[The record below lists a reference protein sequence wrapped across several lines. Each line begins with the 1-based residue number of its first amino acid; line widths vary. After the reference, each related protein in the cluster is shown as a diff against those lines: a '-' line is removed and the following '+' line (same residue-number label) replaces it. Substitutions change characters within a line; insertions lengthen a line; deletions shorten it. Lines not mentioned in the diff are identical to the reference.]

1 MKSSLS
7 RALFVSGTTVG
18 ALLIGAGAA
27 SAHVVVS
34 APDAEQGGYSV
45 LTFRVPTESDTAS
58 TNSVK
63 VTLPGLNSART
74 QLIPGW
80 TSTVEKDSADLAVT
94 VTWTANPGAEV
105 GPGQFQQ
112 FLLSAGPLPEEDTV
126 SFPATQ
132 TYTDG
137 EVVNWDEPMTEDGSE
152 PELPAPTLTL
162 AAASGEAHGGTHS
175 ETTETAEASSE
186 ASSSDNTA
194 SDNTASDNTARWI
207 AGAGLVLGAIGAG
220 LGIGATVRSRRS

>member
-1 MKSSLS
+1 MKSSIP
-7 RALFVSGTTVG
+7 RALFVSGATVG

-34 APDAEQGGYSV
+34 APDAAQGGYSV

-74 QLIPGW
+74 QPIPGW
-80 TSTVEKDSADLAVT
+80 TSTVEKDSADLAVS

-112 FLLSAGPLPEEDTV
+112 FLLSAGPLPEQETV

-137 EVVNWDEPMTEDGSE
+137 EVVEWNEPMTEDE
-152 PELPAPTLTL
+152 RLIVELLR
-162 AAASGEAHGGTHS
+162 EAH
-175 ETTETAEASSE
+175 
-186 ASSSDNTA
+186 
-194 SDNTASDNTARWI
+194 
-207 AGAGLVLGAIGAG
+207 
-220 LGIGATVRSRRS
+220 RRSDALEVSFRHSSFWGVDVATQAELA

>member
-7 RALFVSGTTVG
+7 RALFVSGATAG

-34 APDAEQGGYSV
+34 APDAQQGGYSV

-58 TNSVK
+58 TSSVK

-74 QLIPGW
+74 QPIPGW
-80 TSTVEKDSADLAVT
+80 TSTVEKDSADLAVS
-94 VTWTANPGAEV
+94 VTWTANPGSEV

-112 FLLSAGPLPEEDTV
+112 FLLSAGPLPEQENV

-137 EVVNWDEPMTEDGSE
+137 EVVNWDESMTDGSE

-162 AAASGEAHGGTHS
+162 AAASGDAHGSAHT
-175 ETTETAEASSE
+175 ETTATAEASSQMSSE
-186 ASSSDNTA
+186 ASSEDT
-194 SDNTASDNTARWI
+194 TARWL
-207 AGAGLVLGAIGAG
+207 AGVGLVLGAVGAG
-220 LGIGATVRSRRS
+220 LGIGATIRSRRA

>member
-1 MKSSLS
+1 MTQSMKSSLS
-7 RALFVSGTTVG
+7 RALFVSGATVG
-18 ALLIGAGAA
+18 AVLIGAGAA

-34 APDAEQGGYSV
+34 APDAAQGGYSV

-58 TNSVK
+58 TSSVK

-74 QLIPGW
+74 QPIPGW
-80 TSTVEKDSADLAVT
+80 TSTVEKDSADLAVS
-94 VTWTANPGAEV
+94 VTWTANPGSEV

-112 FLLSAGPLPEEDTV
+112 FLLSAGPLPEQETV

-162 AAASGEAHGGTHS
+162 AAAGGDAHGSTHT
-175 ETTETAEASSE
+175 ETTATAEASTTSE
-186 ASSSDNTA
+186 
-194 SDNTASDNTARWI
+194 DNTARWL
-207 AGAGLVLGAIGAG
+207 AGVGLVLGAVGAG
-220 LGIGATVRSRRS
+220 LGIGATIRARRS

>member
-1 MKSSLS
+1 MKSSIS
-7 RALFVSGTTVG
+7 RALFVSGATVG

-45 LTFRVPTESDTAS
+45 LTFRVPTESDTAATS
-58 TNSVK
+58 SVK

-74 QLIPGW
+74 QPIPGW
-80 TSTVEKDSADLAVT
+80 TSTVEKDSADLAVS

-137 EVVNWDEPMTEDGSE
+137 EVVEWNEPVAQDGSE

-162 AAASGEAHGGTHS
+162 AAASGEAHGGSHS
-175 ETTETAEASSE
+175 ATTETTETTEASTQP
-186 ASSSDNTA
+186 SSSDT
-194 SDNTASDNTARWI
+194 TARWL
-207 AGAGLVLGAIGAG
+207 AGVGLVLGAAGAG
-220 LGIGATVRSRRS
+220 LGIGATIRARRS

>member
-1 MKSSLS
+1 MKSSIP
-7 RALFVSGTTVG
+7 RALFVSGATVG

-34 APDAEQGGYSV
+34 APDAAQGGYSV

-74 QLIPGW
+74 QPIPGW
-80 TSTVEKDSADLAVT
+80 TSTVEKDSADLAVS

-112 FLLSAGPLPEEDTV
+112 FLLSAGPLPEQETV

-137 EVVNWDEPMTEDGSE
+137 EVVQWNEPMTEDGSE

-162 AAASGEAHGGTHS
+162 TASSGDAHGGAHA
-175 ETTETAEASSE
+175 ETTDAAEQTST
-186 ASSSDNTA
+186 SSSDT
-194 SDNTASDNTARWI
+194 TARWI
-207 AGAGLVLGAIGAG
+207 AGAGLVLGAVGAG

>member
-7 RALFVSGTTVG
+7 RALFVSGATVG

-34 APDAEQGGYSV
+34 APDAAQGGYSV

-58 TNSVK
+58 TSSVK

-74 QLIPGW
+74 QPVPGW
-80 TSTVEKDSADLAVT
+80 TSTVEKDSADLAVS
-94 VTWTANPGAEV
+94 VTWTANPGSEV

-112 FLLSAGPLPEEDTV
+112 FLLSAGPLPEEETV

-162 AAASGEAHGGTHS
+162 AASSGDAHGSAHTD
-175 ETTETAEASSE
+175 TAATAEASAE
-186 ASSSDNTA
+186 TSSSDNTA
-194 SDNTASDNTARWI
+194 RWL
-207 AGAGLVLGAIGAG
+207 AGVGLVLGAVGAG
-220 LGIGATVRSRRS
+220 LGIGATVRARRS

>member
-7 RALFVSGTTVG
+7 RALFVSGATVG
-18 ALLIGAGAA
+18 AVLIGAGAA

-34 APDAEQGGYSV
+34 APDAAQGGYSV

-58 TNSVK
+58 TSSVK

-74 QLIPGW
+74 QPIPGW
-80 TSTVEKDSADLAVT
+80 TSTVEKDSADLAVS
-94 VTWTANPGAEV
+94 VTWTANPGFEV

-112 FLLSAGPLPEEDTV
+112 FLLSAGPLPEQETV

-162 AAASGEAHGGTHS
+162 AAAGGDAHGSTHT
-175 ETTETAEASSE
+175 ETTATAEASTTSE
-186 ASSSDNTA
+186 
-194 SDNTASDNTARWI
+194 DNTARWL
-207 AGAGLVLGAIGAG
+207 AGVGLVLGAVGAG
-220 LGIGATVRSRRS
+220 LGIGATIRARRS

>member
-1 MKSSLS
+1 MNRILMKSSLS
-7 RALFVSGTTVG
+7 RALFVSGATVG
-18 ALLIGAGAA
+18 ALLLGAGAA
-27 SAHVVVS
+27 SAHVVVA

-74 QLIPGW
+74 QPMPGW
-80 TSTVEKDSADLAVT
+80 TSTVEKNSSDLAVS
-94 VTWTANPGAEV
+94 VTWTANPGSEV
-105 GPGQFQQ
+105 GPGQFQE
-112 FLLSAGPLPEEDTV
+112 FLLSAGPLPEQETV

-137 EVVNWDEPMTEDGSE
+137 KVVEWDEPMGDDGSE

-162 AAASGEAHGGTHS
+162 AASSGDAHGGSHS
-175 ETTETAEASSE
+175 ESSEASTEASSE
-186 ASSSDNTA
+186 ASSSD
-194 SDNTASDNTARWI
+194 STARWLAGI
-207 AGAGLVLGAIGAG
+207 ALVCGAVGAG
-220 LGIGATVRSRRS
+220 LGIGATIRSRRS

>member
-1 MKSSLS
+1 MTQSMKSSLS
-7 RALFVSGTTVG
+7 RALFVSGATVG

-34 APDAEQGGYSV
+34 APDAAQGGYSV

-58 TNSVK
+58 TSSVK

-74 QLIPGW
+74 QPIPGW
-80 TSTVEKDSADLAVT
+80 TSTVEKDSADLAVS
-94 VTWTANPGAEV
+94 VTWTANPGSEV

-112 FLLSAGPLPEEDTV
+112 FLLSAGPLPEQETV

-137 EVVNWDEPMTEDGSE
+137 EVVDWNEPMTEDGSE

-162 AAASGEAHGGTHS
+162 AAASGDGHGSAHT
-175 ETTETAEASSE
+175 ETTATTEAAASSE
-186 ASSSDNTA
+186 
-194 SDNTASDNTARWI
+194 DNTARWL
-207 AGAGLVLGAIGAG
+207 AGVGLVLGAVGAG
-220 LGIGATVRSRRS
+220 LGIGATVRARRA

>member
-1 MKSSLS
+1 MKSSIS
-7 RALFVSGTTVG
+7 RALFVSGATVG

-58 TNSVK
+58 TSSVK
-63 VTLPGLNSART
+63 VALPGLNSART
-74 QLIPGW
+74 QPIPGW
-80 TSTVEKDSADLAVT
+80 TSTVEKDSADLAVS

-112 FLLSAGPLPEEDTV
+112 FLLSAGPLPEEETV

-137 EVVNWDEPMTEDGSE
+137 EVVNWDEPMTDDGSE
-152 PELPAPTLTL
+152 PELPSPTLTL
-162 AAASGEAHGGTHS
+162 AAASGDAHGGTHS
-175 ETTETAEASSE
+175 DTTETTETS
-186 ASSSDNTA
+186 A
-194 SDNTASDNTARWI
+194 SDATASDNTARWL
-207 AGAGLVLGAIGAG
+207 AGVGLVLGAIGAG
-220 LGIGATVRSRRS
+220 LGIGATIRARRS

>member
-1 MKSSLS
+1 M
-7 RALFVSGTTVG
+7 
-18 ALLIGAGAA
+18 LIGAGAA

-34 APDAEQGGYSV
+34 APDAAQGGYSV

-58 TNSVK
+58 TSSVK

-74 QLIPGW
+74 QPIPGW
-80 TSTVEKDSADLAVT
+80 TSTVEKDSADLAVS
-94 VTWTANPGAEV
+94 VTWTANPGSEV

-112 FLLSAGPLPEEDTV
+112 FLLSAGPLPEQETV

-137 EVVNWDEPMTEDGSE
+137 EVVDWNEPMTEDGSE

-162 AAASGEAHGGTHS
+162 AAASGDGHGSAHT
-175 ETTETAEASSE
+175 ETTATTEASASSE
-186 ASSSDNTA
+186 
-194 SDNTASDNTARWI
+194 DNTARWL
-207 AGAGLVLGAIGAG
+207 AGVGLVLGAVGAG
-220 LGIGATVRSRRS
+220 LGIGATVRARRA

>member
-7 RALFVSGTTVG
+7 RALFVSGATVG

-45 LTFRVPTESDTAS
+45 LTFRVPTESDTAATS
-58 TNSVK
+58 SVK

-74 QLIPGW
+74 QPIPGW
-80 TSTVEKDSADLAVT
+80 TSTVEKDSADLAVS

-112 FLLSAGPLPEEDTV
+112 FLLSAGPLPEEETV

-137 EVVNWDEPMTEDGSE
+137 EVVEWNEPMAQDGSE

-162 AAASGEAHGGTHS
+162 AAASGEAHGGMQS
-175 ETTETAEASSE
+175 ATTETAEASTE
-186 ASSSDNTA
+186 AST
-194 SDNTASDNTARWI
+194 SDNTARWL
-207 AGAGLVLGAIGAG
+207 AGVGLVLGAVGAG
-220 LGIGATVRSRRS
+220 LGIGATIRARRS

>member
-7 RALFVSGTTVG
+7 RALFVSGATVG

-34 APDAEQGGYSV
+34 APDAAQGGYSV

-58 TNSVK
+58 TSSVK

-74 QLIPGW
+74 QPVPGW
-80 TSTVEKDSADLAVT
+80 TSTVEKDSADLAVS
-94 VTWTANPGAEV
+94 VTWTANPGSEV

-112 FLLSAGPLPEEDTV
+112 FLLSAGPLPEQETV

-137 EVVNWDEPMTEDGSE
+137 EVVEWNEPMTEDGSE

-162 AAASGEAHGGTHS
+162 AAAGSGDAHGSVHT
-175 ETTETAEASSE
+175 ETTAASE
-186 ASSSDNTA
+186 ASTSSE
-194 SDNTASDNTARWI
+194 DNTARWL
-207 AGAGLVLGAIGAG
+207 AGVGLVLGAVGAG
-220 LGIGATVRSRRS
+220 LGIGATIRARRS

>member
-1 MKSSLS
+1 MTQSMKSSLS
-7 RALFVSGTTVG
+7 RALFVSGATVG

-34 APDAEQGGYSV
+34 APDAAQGGYSV

-58 TNSVK
+58 TSSVK

-74 QLIPGW
+74 QPIPGW
-80 TSTVEKDSADLAVT
+80 TSTVEKDSADLAVS
-94 VTWTANPGAEV
+94 VTWTANPGSEV

-112 FLLSAGPLPEEDTV
+112 FLLSAGPLPEQETV

-137 EVVNWDEPMTEDGSE
+137 EVVDWNEPMTEDGSE

-162 AAASGEAHGGTHS
+162 AAASGDGHGSAHT
-175 ETTETAEASSE
+175 ETTATTEASASSE
-186 ASSSDNTA
+186 
-194 SDNTASDNTARWI
+194 DNTARWL
-207 AGAGLVLGAIGAG
+207 AGVGLVLGAVGAG
-220 LGIGATVRSRRS
+220 LGIGATVRARRA

>member
-1 MKSSLS
+1 MKSSIP
-7 RALFVSGTTVG
+7 RALFVSGATVG

-34 APDAEQGGYSV
+34 APDAAQGGYSV

-74 QLIPGW
+74 QPIPGW
-80 TSTVEKDSADLAVT
+80 TSTVEKDSADLAVS

-112 FLLSAGPLPEEDTV
+112 FLLSAGPLPEQETV

-137 EVVNWDEPMTEDGSE
+137 EVVQWNEPMAEDGSE

-162 AAASGEAHGGTHS
+162 AAPSGDEHGGAHA
-175 ETTETAEASSE
+175 ETTDAAEQTST
-186 ASSSDNTA
+186 SSSDT
-194 SDNTASDNTARWI
+194 TARWI
-207 AGAGLVLGAIGAG
+207 AGAGVVLGAVGAG

>member
-1 MKSSLS
+1 MKSFLS
-7 RALFVSGTTVG
+7 RALFVSGATVG

-27 SAHVVVS
+27 SAHVAVV

-58 TNSVK
+58 TSSVK

-74 QLIPGW
+74 QPIPGW
-80 TSTVEKDSADLAVT
+80 TSTVEKDSADLAVS
-94 VTWTANPGAEV
+94 VTWTANPGSEV

-112 FLLSAGPLPEEDTV
+112 FLLSAGPLPEQESV

-137 EVVNWDEPMTEDGSE
+137 EVVDWNEPMAEDGSE

-162 AAASGEAHGGTHS
+162 AAASGDAHGSANT
-175 ETTETAEASSE
+175 ETTATTEASTTSSE
-186 ASSSDNTA
+186 
-194 SDNTASDNTARWI
+194 DNTARWL
-207 AGAGLVLGAIGAG
+207 AGVGLVLGAVGAG
-220 LGIGATVRSRRS
+220 LGIGATIRARRS

>member
-7 RALFVSGTTVG
+7 RALFVSGATVG

-45 LTFRVPTESDTAS
+45 LTFRVPTESDTAATS
-58 TNSVK
+58 SVK

-74 QLIPGW
+74 QPIPGW
-80 TSTVEKDSADLAVT
+80 TSTVEKDSADLAVS

-112 FLLSAGPLPEEDTV
+112 FLLSAGPLPEEETV

-137 EVVNWDEPMTEDGSE
+137 EVVEWNEPMAQDGSE

-162 AAASGEAHGGTHS
+162 AASSGEAHGGTHS
-175 ETTETAEASSE
+175 ETTETAD
-186 ASSSDNTA
+186 ASSSDT
-194 SDNTASDNTARWI
+194 TASDNTARWL
-207 AGAGLVLGAIGAG
+207 AGVGLVLGAVGAG
-220 LGIGATVRSRRS
+220 LGIGATIRARRS

>member
-1 MKSSLS
+1 MTQSMNSSLS
-7 RALFVSGTTVG
+7 RALFVSGATVG

-34 APDAEQGGYSV
+34 APDAAQGGYSV

-58 TNSVK
+58 TSSVK

-74 QLIPGW
+74 QPIPGW
-80 TSTVEKDSADLAVT
+80 TSTVEKDSADLAVS
-94 VTWTANPGAEV
+94 VTWTANPGSEV

-112 FLLSAGPLPEEDTV
+112 FLLSAGPLPEQETV

-162 AAASGEAHGGTHS
+162 AAAGGDAHGSAHT
-175 ETTETAEASSE
+175 ETTATAES
-186 ASSSDNTA
+186 SSSDNTA
-194 SDNTASDNTARWI
+194 RWL
-207 AGAGLVLGAIGAG
+207 AGVGLVLGAVGAG
-220 LGIGATVRSRRS
+220 LGIGATIRARRS

>member
-7 RALFVSGTTVG
+7 RALFVSGATVG

-34 APDAEQGGYSV
+34 APDAAQGGYSV

-58 TNSVK
+58 TSSVK

-74 QLIPGW
+74 QPVPGW
-80 TSTVEKDSADLAVT
+80 TSTVEKDSADLAVS
-94 VTWTANPGAEV
+94 VTWTANPGSEV

-112 FLLSAGPLPEEDTV
+112 FLLSAGPLPEQETV

-137 EVVNWDEPMTEDGSE
+137 EVVDWNEPMTEDGSE

-162 AAASGEAHGGTHS
+162 AAAGSGDAHGSAHT
-175 ETTETAEASSE
+175 ETTATSEASSE
-186 ASSSDNTA
+186 
-194 SDNTASDNTARWI
+194 DNTARWL
-207 AGAGLVLGAIGAG
+207 AGVGLVLGAVGAG
-220 LGIGATVRSRRS
+220 LGIGATIRARRS

>member
-7 RALFVSGTTVG
+7 RALFVSGATVG

-34 APDAEQGGYSV
+34 APDAAQGGYSV

-58 TNSVK
+58 TSSVK

-74 QLIPGW
+74 QPVPGW
-80 TSTVEKDSADLAVT
+80 TSTVEKDSADLAVS
-94 VTWTANPGAEV
+94 VTWTANPGSEV

-112 FLLSAGPLPEEDTV
+112 FLLSAGPLPEQESV

-162 AAASGEAHGGTHS
+162 AAASSDAHGSAHT
-175 ETTETAEASSE
+175 ETTATAEASQTSSE
-186 ASSSDNTA
+186 
-194 SDNTASDNTARWI
+194 DNTARWL
-207 AGAGLVLGAIGAG
+207 AGVGLVLGAVGAG
-220 LGIGATVRSRRS
+220 LGIGATIRARRS

>member
-7 RALFVSGTTVG
+7 RALFVSGATVG

-34 APDAEQGGYSV
+34 APDAAQGGYSV

-58 TNSVK
+58 TSSVK

-74 QLIPGW
+74 QPVPGW
-80 TSTVEKDSADLAVT
+80 TSTVEKDSADLAVS
-94 VTWTANPGAEV
+94 VTWTANPGSEV

-112 FLLSAGPLPEEDTV
+112 FLLSAGPLPEQETV

-137 EVVNWDEPMTEDGSE
+137 EVVDWNEPMTEDGSE

-162 AAASGEAHGGTHS
+162 AAAGSGDAHGSAHS
-175 ETTETAEASSE
+175 ETTAASEASSE
-186 ASSSDNTA
+186 
-194 SDNTASDNTARWI
+194 DNTARWL
-207 AGAGLVLGAIGAG
+207 AGVGLVLGAVGAG
-220 LGIGATVRSRRS
+220 LGIGATIRARRS

>member
-7 RALFVSGTTVG
+7 RALFVSGATVG

-58 TNSVK
+58 TSSVK

-74 QLIPGW
+74 QPIPGW
-80 TSTVEKDSADLAVT
+80 TSTVEKDSSDLAVS
-94 VTWTANPGAEV
+94 VTWTANPGSEV

-112 FLLSAGPLPEEDTV
+112 FLLSAGPLPAEDTV

-137 EVVNWDEPMTEDGSE
+137 EVVNWNEPMAEDGSE
-152 PELPAPTLTL
+152 PEFPAPTLTL
-162 AAASGEAHGGTHS
+162 AAARGEAHGGTHGGVPADS
-175 ETTETAEASSE
+175 ADASASNQ
-186 ASSSDNTA
+186 SSS

>member
-1 MKSSLS
+1 MKSSLP
-7 RALFVSGTTVG
+7 RALFVSGATVG

-34 APDAEQGGYSV
+34 APDAAQGGYSV

-58 TNSVK
+58 TSSVK

-74 QLIPGW
+74 QPVPGW
-80 TSTVEKDSADLAVT
+80 TSTVEKDSADLAVS
-94 VTWTANPGAEV
+94 VTWTANPGSEV

-112 FLLSAGPLPEEDTV
+112 FLLSAGPLPEQETV

-137 EVVNWDEPMTEDGSE
+137 EVVDWNEPMTEDGSE

-162 AAASGEAHGGTHS
+162 AAAGSGDAHGSAHS
-175 ETTETAEASSE
+175 ETTTTTEASTSSE
-186 ASSSDNTA
+186 
-194 SDNTASDNTARWI
+194 DNTARWL
-207 AGAGLVLGAIGAG
+207 AGVGLVLGAVGAG
-220 LGIGATVRSRRS
+220 LGIGATIRARRS

>member
-1 MKSSLS
+1 MKSSIP
-7 RALFVSGTTVG
+7 RALFVSGATVG

-34 APDAEQGGYSV
+34 APDAAQGGYSV

-63 VTLPGLNSART
+63 ATLPGLNSART
-74 QLIPGW
+74 QPIPGW
-80 TSTVEKDSADLAVT
+80 TSTVEKDSADLAVS

-112 FLLSAGPLPEEDTV
+112 FLLSAGPLPEQETV

-137 EVVNWDEPMTEDGSE
+137 EVVQWNEPMTEDGSE

-162 AAASGEAHGGTHS
+162 AASSGDAHGGAHA
-175 ETTETAEASSE
+175 ETTDAAEQTST
-186 ASSSDNTA
+186 SSSDT
-194 SDNTASDNTARWI
+194 TARWI
-207 AGAGLVLGAIGAG
+207 AGAGLVLGAVGAG

>member
-7 RALFVSGTTVG
+7 RALFVSGATVG

-34 APDAEQGGYSV
+34 APDAAQGGYSV

-58 TNSVK
+58 TSSVK

-74 QLIPGW
+74 QPIPGW
-80 TSTVEKDSADLAVT
+80 TSTVEKDSADLAVS
-94 VTWTANPGAEV
+94 VTWTANPGSEV

-112 FLLSAGPLPEEDTV
+112 FLLSAGPLPEQESV

-162 AAASGEAHGGTHS
+162 AAAGGDAHGSAHS
-175 ETTETAEASSE
+175 ETTATAEASTTSE
-186 ASSSDNTA
+186 
-194 SDNTASDNTARWI
+194 DNTARWL
-207 AGAGLVLGAIGAG
+207 AGVGLVLGAVGAG
-220 LGIGATVRSRRS
+220 LGIGATIRARRS

>member
-7 RALFVSGTTVG
+7 RALFVSGATVG

-58 TNSVK
+58 TSSVK
-63 VTLPGLNSART
+63 VALPGLNSART
-74 QLIPGW
+74 QPIPGW
-80 TSTVEKDSADLAVT
+80 TSTVEKDSADLAVS

-112 FLLSAGPLPEEDTV
+112 FLLSAGPLPEEETV

-137 EVVNWDEPMTEDGSE
+137 EVVEWNEPMAQDGSE

-162 AAASGEAHGGTHS
+162 AAASGEAHGGAQS
-175 ETTETAEASSE
+175 ATTETAEASTQ

-194 SDNTASDNTARWI
+194 RWL
-207 AGAGLVLGAIGAG
+207 AGVGLVLGAVGAG
-220 LGIGATVRSRRS
+220 LGIGATIRARRS

>member
-1 MKSSLS
+1 MNSSLS
-7 RALFVSGTTVG
+7 RALFVSGATVG

-34 APDAEQGGYSV
+34 APDAAQGGYSV

-58 TNSVK
+58 TSSVK

-74 QLIPGW
+74 QPIPGW
-80 TSTVEKDSADLAVT
+80 TSTVEKDSADLAVS
-94 VTWTANPGAEV
+94 VTWTANPGSEV

-112 FLLSAGPLPEEDTV
+112 FLLSAGPLPEQETV

-162 AAASGEAHGGTHS
+162 AAAGGDAHGSAHT
-175 ETTETAEASSE
+175 ETTATAES
-186 ASSSDNTA
+186 SSSDNTA
-194 SDNTASDNTARWI
+194 RWL
-207 AGAGLVLGAIGAG
+207 AGVGLVLGAVGAG
-220 LGIGATVRSRRS
+220 LGIGATIRARRS

>member
-1 MKSSLS
+1 MTQPMKSSLS
-7 RALFVSGTTVG
+7 RALFVSGATVG

-34 APDAEQGGYSV
+34 APDAAQGGYSV

-58 TNSVK
+58 TSSVK

-74 QLIPGW
+74 QPVPGW
-80 TSTVEKDSADLAVT
+80 TSTVEKDSADLAVS
-94 VTWTANPGAEV
+94 VTWTANPGSEV

-112 FLLSAGPLPEEDTV
+112 FLLSAGPLPEQETV

-137 EVVNWDEPMTEDGSE
+137 EVVDWNEPMTEDGSE

-162 AAASGEAHGGTHS
+162 AAAGSDAHGSAHT
-175 ETTETAEASSE
+175 ETTAASQASTSSE
-186 ASSSDNTA
+186 
-194 SDNTASDNTARWI
+194 DNTARWL
-207 AGAGLVLGAIGAG
+207 AGVGLVLGAVGAG
-220 LGIGATVRSRRS
+220 LGIGATIRARRS

>member
-7 RALFVSGTTVG
+7 RTLFVSGATVG

-34 APDAEQGGYSV
+34 APDAAQGGYSV

-58 TNSVK
+58 TSSVK

-74 QLIPGW
+74 QPIPGW
-80 TSTVEKDSADLAVT
+80 TSTVEKDSADLAVS
-94 VTWTANPGAEV
+94 VTWTANPGSEV

-112 FLLSAGPLPEEDTV
+112 FLLSAGPLPEQESV

-162 AAASGEAHGGTHS
+162 AAASSDAHGSAHT
-175 ETTETAEASSE
+175 ETTATAEASSTSE
-186 ASSSDNTA
+186 
-194 SDNTASDNTARWI
+194 DNTARWL
-207 AGAGLVLGAIGAG
+207 AGVGLVLGAVGAG
-220 LGIGATVRSRRS
+220 LGIGATIRARRS